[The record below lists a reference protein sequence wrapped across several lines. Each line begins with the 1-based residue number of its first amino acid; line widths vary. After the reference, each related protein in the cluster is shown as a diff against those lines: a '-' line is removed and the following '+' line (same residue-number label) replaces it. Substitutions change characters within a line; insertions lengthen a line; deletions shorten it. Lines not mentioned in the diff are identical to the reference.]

1 MTADAKAL
9 NQAIVDLK
17 TTYPVSGRDEFLK
30 TQISSTAYSAEVND
44 EIFRLILNFIDGG
57 QRISDILSQ
66 IENFAQ
72 GASDLDITKY
82 LAVYYDSS
90 SDIVAGT
97 ITDITGDATL
107 SENPQSPGKDDSHV
121 AVIQIFPADIT
132 PANRYTDAAALF
144 LTTVPSLEMS
154 RAVPHLNINLIF
166 PRSPLDTIKPLS
178 LHNFLGVTS
187 EQGDNIAGASEI
199 YTTGLTRDAENG
211 EVTQSTLAGTLS
223 GIELFTS
230 PQTLVNA
237 TPGAFSD
244 RNSPIIDIFRPLLS
258 LKSLEFNVVPT
269 TGMMSYKSAKMQLIL
284 HDRSR
289 MSEIADL
296 IRPDLYSTV
305 ELLIEYGWNHPDG
318 TVFSSN
324 MWGKL
329 INNMK
334 AREKYGVVN
343 SSFVFGE
350 AGQVDITL
358 ELYMR
363 GVVDFSTTK
372 VAQSKRVIELTQ
384 QISALTEAI
393 SVIRS
398 SLINSRGTKE
408 VRGTLLL
415 DSTSDITSALTLS
428 KDAFKELRSFL
439 HTKSDNPTSNDTAGL
454 YEALKS
460 LYGTD
465 GTSGVVKELD
475 TELNQIIEQKLS
487 SFSTTPDPMLSK
499 LPSEILNYTE
509 LTEFNTQ
516 SYVSLGKLLLR
527 FVCEPLLS
535 IEKFDEVHL
544 ILYSFNA
551 GAGAVRNANIGSFPI
566 RVSDF
571 KTAWRR
577 YTKSRGKFNVT
588 LREFIDYVSSNFV
601 NDVGNP
607 VYGMSEIYKSTGF
620 DDAGDRQPVDPVS
633 SSITA
638 LNSTIETRMREIGIE
653 DGVFRMP
660 EIDLFVEAVPIGRN
674 VDGQT
679 SSAESTILRI
689 HIFDRQTSPYLGLQQ
704 LLDAML
710 DKNLGTFGEP
720 NRTNEDL
727 SKHQELAAKV
737 VEAALAEG
745 FIEEI
750 RDDETA
756 TKRTFILGALASPA
770 SVKSF
775 VSKMVPTL
783 RYGTA
788 TSGIK
793 GISVR
798 SLQDPLLSTVH
809 MQRSGLGDPL
819 NAPGVDGEIVPL
831 QMLPSELDCDTFG
844 CPLINFGQQFFID
857 MDTGTSVDNIYGVV
871 KLTHKIEPGRFDTSM
886 TMINIDAYG
895 KYRSALNAISEAI
908 NIVGGHLK

>member
-1 MTADAKAL
+1 MPADVKAL
-9 NQAIVDLK
+9 NQAITELK
-17 TTYPVSGRDEFLK
+17 TVYPVSGRDEFLK
-30 TQISSTAYSAEVND
+30 TQVSSTSYSAEIND
-44 EIFRLILNFIDGG
+44 ELFRLVLNFIDGG
-57 QRISDILSQ
+57 HRISDILS
-66 IENFAQ
+66 ELETFTR
-72 GASDLDITKY
+72 GVPDLDITKY
-82 LAVYYDSS
+82 LAVYYDAS
-90 SDIVAGT
+90 SDLIAGSIT
-97 ITDITGDATL
+97 EITDDATL
-107 SENPQSPGKDDSHV
+107 SENPLLPSKDDSHA

-132 PANRYTDAAALF
+132 PANRFTDAASLF
-144 LTTVPSLEMS
+144 LTVIPSIEMS
-154 RAVPHLNINLIF
+154 RAVPHLNINMIF
-166 PRSPLDTIKPLS
+166 PRSPLNTVRTLT

-187 EQGDNIAGASEI
+187 EQDNIAGASEI
-199 YTTGLTRDAENG
+199 YTTGLSRDAENG
-211 EVTQSTLAGTLS
+211 DVTQSILAGTLS
-223 GIELFTS
+223 GMEIFTA

-237 TPGAFSD
+237 SPDAFAG
-244 RNSPIIDIFRPLLS
+244 RNSPVIDIFRPLLT

-269 TGMMSYKSAKMQLIL
+269 TGMMSYKSAKMQLTL

-318 TVFSSN
+318 TVFSNN
-324 MWGKL
+324 MYGKL

-334 AREKYGVVN
+334 VREKYGVVN
-343 SSFVFGE
+343 SSFIFGD

-372 VAQSKRVIELTQ
+372 VAQSKKVIELTQ
-384 QISALTEAI
+384 QISSLTEAI

-398 SLINSRGTKE
+398 SLINARGTKE

-415 DSTSDITSALTLS
+415 DSTSDVTSALTLS
-428 KDAFKELRSFL
+428 KDALKELRTFL
-439 HTKSDNPTSNDTAGL
+439 HTKNNNSSASDTAGL
-454 YEALKS
+454 YDALKT

-475 TELNQIIEQKLS
+475 AELNQIIEQKLT
-487 SFSTTPDPMLSK
+487 SFSTTPDPMLGK

-509 LTEFNTQ
+509 LTNFNTQ
-516 SYVSLGKLLLR
+516 SYVSFGKLLLR
-527 FVCEPLLS
+527 FICEPLLS

-544 ILYSFNA
+544 IMYSFNA

-566 RVSDF
+566 KVSDF
-571 KTAWRR
+571 KTSWRR

-588 LREFIDYVSSNFV
+588 LREFIDYASNNFV
-601 NDVGNP
+601 QDISNP

-620 DDAGDRQPVDPVS
+620 DDAGDRQPVDPSV

-660 EIDLFVEAVPIGRN
+660 EVDLFVEAVPVGKN
-674 VDGQT
+674 VDGQ
-679 SSAESTILRI
+679 SGSAESTILRI

-720 NRTNEDL
+720 NKTNDDL
-727 SKHQELAAKV
+727 SKHQELASKV

-745 FIEEI
+745 FIEELH
-750 RDDETA
+750 DDTTA
-756 TKRTFILGALASPA
+756 TKRTFILGALASPS

-775 VSKMVPTL
+775 VSKLVPTL

-809 MQRSGLGDPL
+809 MQRAGLGDPL

-844 CPLINFGQQFFID
+844 CPLVNFGQQFFID

-871 KLTHKIEPGRFDTSM
+871 KLTHKIEPGRFDTNM